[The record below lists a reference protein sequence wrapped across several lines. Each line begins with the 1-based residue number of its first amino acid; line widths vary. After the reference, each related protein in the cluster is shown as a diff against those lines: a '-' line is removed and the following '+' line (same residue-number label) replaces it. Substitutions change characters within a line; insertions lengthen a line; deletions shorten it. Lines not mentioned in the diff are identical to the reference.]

1 MTDRPTQNQTQETP
15 GIQGALD
22 TLKKDTLTMLITL
35 GKELDQ
41 LEAKKQEFV
50 QLFKAYD
57 ALATPKER
65 QVYQQMMTQ
74 K

>member
-1 MTDRPTQNQTQETP
+1 MTDTKTSEQVQVGLEE
-15 GIQGALD
+15 
-22 TLKKDTLTMLITL
+22 LKKQTLSTLIAL
-35 GKELDQ
+35 GKELEA
-41 LEAKKQEFV
+41 LESKQQEFL

-65 QVYQQMMTQ
+65 QVYQQMMGQ